1 MSKVNKKKTRIKG
14 VTMKFFKAPKEILA
28 GIMIV
33 TVLGTLAPFGS
44 FADNQKSPVVINGEE
59 GAPVYKGFIE
69 IVNNVAIPDT
79 VTFKGLKDKDTV
91 FVYKD
96 NNDAAGDLLAKGTAK
111 KTKEGYEALVS
122 IKQQIQGDS
131 VWVSLA
137 EYGKKETEKI
147 KIKVGAEEL
156 TQTDYIYEV
165 KKDEDGNDIV
175 TNKINEYFLV
185 HNNVGIADEV
195 EVKNPFVA
203 NKDKPEDEMKP
214 IPEKTLI
221 SVYDAEKD
229 GKELGKGTVKKDG
242 TLLIKLKDQLKE
254 EEPKDGFVGQVYIGL
269 TEYNKR
275 EGESRIMVSIPK
287 AGKTQDLT
295 ANQINVSVNIS
306 IASTVEVKGLKD
318 KDLISVYR
326 SKEVLGEDGEPVKDE
341 KQEPVLEAGE
351 LMGTAKVKKV
361 ANDYVASLLV
371 KESIEH
377 GQVIHISNR
386 SYGSEESEKL
396 KYTII
401 DEIDHQTKLPFVEG
415 NEETVFG
422 DYIIIHNNHNLADEI
437 EIKTPNKKDY
447 PIIPAK
453 TIVTVYADENK
464 NTELGKGTLKAGGN
478 IVIKLKDPLRDL
490 KIEKDSEGND
500 SIVGSP
506 AIYLSLTAANK
517 LESEVYEYKFRPE
530 DIEKTSKDLNTSQI
544 KVTNNIGIPSTITI
558 GGLKAK
564 DLIKVYG
571 QFDQDDEGKKQLSAP
586 IISGSA
592 KGDSL
597 SLSVKD
603 QLPNPIWLTRTEYG
617 KIESLN
623 ATEVTVADLVKSAEI
638 GKNQITIKYNIG
650 IPHEIKVSGLED
662 KDIIKIYA
670 SKDDTKPILQ
680 GTSKK
685 EEALITSTLDLGEN
699 LYISRTSVSQGKAES
714 ERLEVA
720 VSKEGLDSKS
730 PVAENSV
737 DVLIHNNSNSAD
749 IIEVR
754 GLNEKDL
761 IKVYKHN
768 EQNNTHESLPIA
780 SGQAKK
786 DGVVFISLKDQL
798 EGEKIWLSLTEYG
811 KYESQRIAKTFEDE
825 MTSAKLDA
833 SNHILIENNSSIADK
848 VSLQNL
854 KDKDLI
860 IIYDDNYKEL
870 ARGLAKK
877 DGNLALVLKEQ
888 LAKFDPKANDK
899 PKIIL
904 KRQEVNKAIS
914 EPYALDIPAEKTAS
928 SLSDGD
934 IKVLN
939 NKGSADIVEIV
950 GPIENATYRVYENR
964 KVTINGENQDI
975 AGNEI
980 GAAIAKKT
988 DKLSISLKKQI
999 DGELIHV
1006 SVSGYGEPE
1015 SALIKKLVP
1024 SEQITEEIFERDISL
1039 ERYVG
1044 ISSLVEVRN
1053 QNPKDLITIY
1063 KGEKKDGTR
1072 GGQKIASG
1080 AADKDGLAR
1089 VSIKD
1094 INALDD
1100 LETIYVSAKTDNK
1113 KESAYTE
1120 IKVYGEPKAGSL
1132 NPYFVQVYNNV
1143 GKADGLVVQNIFA
1156 QDKVTVYKAEAGQDE
1171 NEDPIDVPGRV
1182 IGTGT
1187 AKIYG
1192 DLEVIL
1198 KEELDQA
1205 GKKIFVS
1212 LTSYGKPES
1221 EKIAISIPE
1230 EKSSNTIRQ
1239 STVTILNYAGLSDI
1253 VKVEGLKDKDQI
1265 SVYQKDKESYYL
1277 IGKGTAKKDGTVSI
1291 SLKDQL
1297 PDVIEG
1303 IGEDSDE
1310 WPVIGISLTE
1320 DNKKEGEKID
1330 LKIPKEAT
1338 TNKWLN
1344 AAGDENHTAFIKVN
1358 NNVSQADNL
1367 IIRGVSGGTT
1377 IRVYEDKENVPGDL
1391 LTSAVQKKY
1400 GSLTINL
1407 KNQLKESQEKSQE
1420 IAGYIWISR
1429 AEYGKR
1435 ESERVKMP
1443 FGWESVTDQQ
1453 RLENIEVTISN
1464 NHGIPDTMAVTGL
1477 YNKDLIR
1484 VYNSDKEDRLELAR
1498 GIAKADGSLMLIF
1511 KDQLPDQGADPKIY
1525 LSITEENRLESELK
1539 ELDVPETK
1547 ASTFPWEGPEIG
1559 GSKTEGNGSEDE
1571 GLGAGQGGSATYNL
1585 DFVSSGGL
1593 LNQPQA
1599 SENKLVD
1606 KPASKI
1612 PASNPVNNNPA
1623 LSPVPPVQGGSTGSR
1638 TNQDD
1643 NSQSSGA
1650 PYPYSQPSIGKSQ
1663 KLDDSM
1669 VQIDSSGNIIVE
1681 GLVAGDLVKAYKES
1695 GGILNTGT
1703 ASGSGKASF
1712 RVSTTEKYVWPTVTE
1727 KGRLESIKIKVKVG

>member
-1 MSKVNKKKTRIKG
+1 
-14 VTMKFFKAPKEILA
+14 MKIFKAPKEIIA

-33 TVLGTLAPFGS
+33 TVLGTSAPFGS
-44 FADNQKSPVVINGEE
+44 FADQQESPVVINDENGKE
-59 GAPVYKGFIE
+59 VYKGFIE
-69 IVNNVAIPDT
+69 LVNNVAIPDT
-79 VTFKGLKDKDTV
+79 VTFKGLEDKDTV

-96 NNDAAGDLLAKGTAK
+96 NNDAAGDLLAKATAK

-185 HNNVGIADEV
+185 HNKVGVADEV

-203 NKDKPEDEMKP
+203 NKDKLEDEMKP

-221 SVYDAEKD
+221 SIYDAEKD

-254 EEPKDGFVGQVYIGL
+254 DDPKDGFVGQVYIGI

-275 EGESRIMVSIPK
+275 EGESRIMVGIPK
-287 AGKTQDLT
+287 SEKTQELKV
-295 ANQINVSVNIS
+295 NQINVSVNIS

-326 SKEVLGEDGEPVKDE
+326 STEALDE
-341 KQEPVLEAGE
+341 SGDPVLEAGS
-351 LMGTAKVKKV
+351 LMGTAKSKKV

-371 KESIEH
+371 KESIED
-377 GQVIHISNR
+377 GQVIYVSNR
-386 SYGSEESEKL
+386 SYGSEESGKL
-396 KYTII
+396 QYKII

-437 EIKTPNKKDY
+437 EIKTPSKKDY

-464 NTELGKGTLKAGGN
+464 NTELGKGTLKDGGN
-478 IVIKLKDPLRDL
+478 VVIKLKDQLMDL
-490 KIEKDSEGND
+490 QVDSNDKDS
-500 SIVGSP
+500 IAGSP

-517 LESEVYEYKFRPE
+517 LESEIYSYKFLPK
-530 DIEKTSKDLNTSQI
+530 DIEGLSDGLNTNQI

-558 GGLKAK
+558 DGLKAK
-564 DLIKVYG
+564 DLIKIYG
-571 QFDQDDEGKKQLSAP
+571 QFDKDDEGKEHLSSP

-603 QLPNPIWLTRTEYG
+603 QLPNTIWLTRTEYG

-623 ATEVTVADLVKSAEI
+623 ATKVNVDELGKSAKI
-638 GKNQITIKYNIG
+638 GVKQLSLKYHIG
-650 IPHEIKVSGLED
+650 IPHEIKISGLED

-670 SKDDTKPILQ
+670 SEDDTKPILQ

-685 EEALITSTLDLGEN
+685 GEALITSTLDLGDK
-699 LYISRTSVSQGKAES
+699 LYISRTSVSRGKAES
-714 ERLEVA
+714 DRLEVE
-720 VSKEGLDSKS
+720 VSKAGLDSKS

-737 DVLIHNNSNSAD
+737 DVLIHNNSGSAD

-768 EQNNTHESLPIA
+768 DQNDTHESLPIA

-811 KYESQRIAKTFEDE
+811 KYESELEEKTFADE

-833 SNHILIENNSSIADK
+833 NNHILIENNSSIADK

-870 ARGLAKK
+870 ARGIAKK
-877 DGNLALVLKEQ
+877 DGNLTLILKEQ
-888 LAKFDPKANDK
+888 LVKFDPKGNDK
-899 PKIIL
+899 SKIIL
-904 KRQEVNKAIS
+904 KRQEVNKLMS
-914 EPYALDIPAEKTAS
+914 EPYELDIPAEKTAS

-950 GPIENATYRVYENR
+950 APIENATYRVYENR
-964 KVTINGENQDI
+964 QVTIGGEGHDI
-975 AGNEI
+975 AGEEI
-980 GAAIAKKT
+980 GTAIAKKT

-999 DGELIHV
+999 SGELIHV

-1015 SALIKKLVP
+1015 SAPIKKLVP
-1024 SEQITEEIFERDISL
+1024 SEQITEEIFERDVSL

-1063 KGEKKDGTR
+1063 KGKKKDGTI

-1080 AADKDGLAR
+1080 VADKDGFAR

-1100 LETIYVSAKTDNK
+1100 LETIYVSSKTDNK
-1113 KESAYTE
+1113 GESAYTE
-1120 IKVYGEPKAGSL
+1120 IKVYEEPNAGSL

-1143 GKADGLVVQNIFA
+1143 AKADSLIVQNIFA
-1156 QDKVTVYKAEAGQDE
+1156 QDKVTVYKVEEGQDK
-1171 NEDPIDVPGRV
+1171 NGNPVDVPGRI
-1182 IGTGT
+1182 IGTAI
-1187 AKIYG
+1187 AKAYG

-1230 EKSSNTIRQ
+1230 EKSSTTIRQ

-1253 VKVEGLKDKDQI
+1253 VKVEGLKDKDLI

-1297 PDVIEG
+1297 PDVMEG
-1303 IGEDSDE
+1303 IVEDSNE
-1310 WPVIGISLTE
+1310 WPIIGISLTE

-1358 NNVSQADNL
+1358 NNVSLADNL
-1367 IIRGVSGGTT
+1367 IIRGVSAGTA
-1377 IRVYEDKENVPGDL
+1377 IRVYENKENVPGDL

-1407 KNQLKESQEKSQE
+1407 KNQLKESQEKGQE
-1420 IAGYIWISR
+1420 TAGYIWISR

-1464 NHGIPDTMAVTGL
+1464 NYGIPDTMAVTGL

-1498 GIAKADGSLMLIF
+1498 GIAKADGSLILIF
-1511 KDQLPDQGADPKIY
+1511 KDQLPDQGDNPKIY
-1525 LSITEENRLESELK
+1525 LSITEENRLESGREELA
-1539 ELDVPETK
+1539 VPDTK
-1547 ASTFPWEGPEIG
+1547 ASTFPWDRPEIADQDMT
-1559 GSKTEGNGSEDE
+1559 GSKDE
-1571 GLGAGQGGSATYNL
+1571 GSGEDKTGSATYNL
-1585 DFVSSGGL
+1585 DFGSGAGL

-1612 PASNPVNNNPA
+1612 PASKPVNNNPA

-1650 PYPYSQPSIGKSQ
+1650 PYSYSQPSSGKSQ

-1681 GLVAGDLVKAYKES
+1681 GLLAGDLVKAYKES

-1712 RVSTTEKYVWPTVTE
+1712 RVSTTERYVWLTVTE
-1727 KGRLESIKIKVKVG
+1727 EGKLESIKIKVKVG